1 MAKTFCLSD
10 FIYYATAHKPPH
22 PDQYCVMWPIII
34 WNITAINK
42 HITQA
47 FNYVLMTVCVCEP
60 APQSVPVRDAF
71 LRLQVIELMEQY
83 LSQEQQREE
92 EGVFPA

>member
-1 MAKTFCLSD
+1 MSSTTQLL
-10 FIYYATAHKPPH
+10 TTPPPH

-34 WNITAINK
+34 RNITAINK

-60 APQSVPVRDAF
+60 APQSAPMHDAF